1 MIYLNKIKVAVF
13 DFDDTLAIHKDKNY
27 IQRRKGSND
36 YYIQAYLHPDTFY
49 ETIEPCYPSLV
60 LQNVTAYCRLNNIP
74 MFCVSGMRF
83 SLHMDAKIAFIQK
96 HYGNDIKFIIA
107 SSQERKADV
116 VQVLKETNRCDT
128 SEILF
133 VDDMDCNI
141 SNMSDLGYSVV
152 SVNDLKNIRVSENR
166 LLMEYMDD

>member
-1 MIYLNKIKVAVF
+1 MASCFTGDKDTEYLNKIKVAVF
-13 DFDDTLAIHKDKNY
+13 DFDDTLAIHKDKDYSQN
-27 IQRRKGSND
+27 RKGINN
-36 YYIQAYLHPDTFY
+36 YFIQAYLHPDTFY
-49 ETIEPCYPSLV
+49 EITEPCYPSPV
-60 LQNVTAYCRLNNIP
+60 LQNVVVYCRLNNIP

-96 HYGNDIKFIIA
+96 YYGNDIKFIMA
-107 SSQERKADV
+107 FSQERRADV

-141 SNMSDLGYSVV
+141 SNMSDLDILRLVLMT
-152 SVNDLKNIRVSENR
+152 LKT
-166 LLMEYMDD
+166 

>member
-1 MIYLNKIKVAVF
+1 
-13 DFDDTLAIHKDKNY
+13 
-27 IQRRKGSND
+27 
-36 YYIQAYLHPDTFY
+36 
-49 ETIEPCYPSLV
+49 
-60 LQNVTAYCRLNNIP
+60 

-96 HYGNDIKFIIA
+96 HYGNDIEFIMA

-116 VQVLKETNRCDT
+116 VQILKETNRCDT

-141 SNMSDLGYSVV
+141 SNMSDLGYSLV

-166 LLMEYMDD
+166 LLMGYMDD